1 MKNTIRIILVAGL
14 LIFTFRPSAA
24 MGQFFFQENE
34 GVGKPVQDFNLK
46 TVGGEKVSLSSF
58 LNGSRAII
66 FFWATWCPHCRR
78 ELNDLNKNREVMVQK
93 GIKIVLVDIGETE
106 AVVQQYV
113 QKNNIHMPIFL
124 DVDSSTAESYGLVGV
139 PTFYFVD
146 DKGVVRDVQHSLPED
161 YEEIFSA
168 SQG

>member
-1 MKNTIRIILVAGL
+1 
-14 LIFTFRPSAA
+14 
-24 MGQFFFQENE
+24 
-34 GVGKPVQDFNLK
+34 
-46 TVGGEKVSLSSF
+46 
-58 LNGSRAII
+58 
-66 FFWATWCPHCRR
+66 
-78 ELNDLNKNREVMVQK
+78 MVQK

-124 DVDSSTAESYGLVGV
+124 DTDSSVAESYGLVGV

-146 DKGVVRDVQHSLPED
+146 EKGVVRDVQHSLPED
-161 YEEIFSA
+161 YEAILSA